1 MCRIFGGPNLLSVF
15 VVKEDFGLGLLLL
28 FTRNETEDVTLATKE
43 LNRPRPW
50 CLTLPAPHTHTYSE
64 YVSLETLYLYEL
76 VREPYISMLWSG
88 NMHTA

>member
-50 CLTLPAPHTHTYSE
+50 CLTLPAPHTHIF
-64 YVSLETLYLYEL
+64 
-76 VREPYISMLWSG
+76 RICRSG
-88 NMHTA
+88 NLISQCSVWDKWDNLCSGQAMFL